1 MRAGFGLVGLLI
13 TIGVIVW
20 IMHKSTLPYTQ
31 EVLKKGDEARQQV
44 NPIAGYSADGSM
56 KFSDSLVVDT
66 ETSGGKI
73 SAIDVT
79 KVVPGGP
86 ADTAYGLKEGD
97 AILEIGPL
105 SVKDNIQS
113 SDDAMGQ
120 LVQFGYERSAP
131 LKIIRDGNQMT
142 LTPNAPKPVAQNSQN
157 KKSDKPKDDMQHE
170 IDLHSLPGM
179 Q

>member
-13 TIGVIVW
+13 CVGVIVW
-20 IMHKSTLPYTQ
+20 IMHKSTLPYTE
-31 EVLKKGDEARQQV
+31 EVLKKNDEAKKQL

-79 KVVPGGP
+79 KVVAGGP

-105 SVKDNIQS
+105 TVKDNIQTAG
-113 SDDAMGQ
+113 DAMDQ
-120 LVQFGYERSAP
+120 LVQFGYEKSAP
-131 LKIIRDGNQMT
+131 LKIIRDGNEMT
-142 LTPNAPKPVAQNSQN
+142 LTPNSKPAAQTAQNKS
-157 KKSDKPKDDMQHE
+157 SDKPKDDMQHE